1 VANLSFK
8 QQEQQVISNLNV
20 HGMRATRATNDARK
34 TCEMDRGFSGSRPL
48 SVTHFETADLTKLP
62 FDLEQKL
69 RSGRYHSAAVGACGG
84 SSAGFTHFKLVVEL
98 F

>member
-1 VANLSFK
+1 
-8 QQEQQVISNLNV
+8 
-20 HGMRATRATNDARK
+20 
-34 TCEMDRGFSGSRPL
+34 MDHGFSGIRPQ
-48 SVTHFETADLTKLP
+48 SVTRFETADLTKLP

-69 RSGRYHSAAVGACGG
+69 RSGRYRSAFVGACNGG

>member
-1 VANLSFK
+1 
-8 QQEQQVISNLNV
+8 
-20 HGMRATRATNDARK
+20 
-34 TCEMDRGFSGSRPL
+34 
-48 SVTHFETADLTKLP
+48 LTKLP

-69 RSGRYHSAAVGACGG
+69 RSGRYHSASVGACEGG